1 MPRIIFKCRYI
12 KNAAEH
18 LENLVTYIAT
28 REGVEK
34 IPLASR
40 KLPATK
46 KQKELMANV
55 LSQFPDTAD
64 LFEYEDYLK
73 QPTVENASEFI
84 TTAMDQNLDQ
94 LAHQEVYVNYIA
106 TRPRAEK
113 LGAHGLFFDEDA
125 PLVLSKVAEEVGGH
139 IGNVWTPIISLQR
152 EDASRLGYD
161 NAATWM
167 ALLRKQRNVFAE
179 QMKISP
185 ENLRWYAAFHNEG
198 HHPHCHMI
206 IYSADPREGYV
217 TKPAIDKMRSNLAKE
232 IFQQDLIQ
240 IYSDQTIQ
248 RNAITVQSRDALR
261 DILAQMQS
269 GACENTTLEDLLSR
283 LAERLKYIIGRKQYG
298 YLKAPI
304 KAIVNQIVDELA
316 KDTRVAEAYAKWQ
329 ELRNEVLRT
338 YKDKLPDPLPLS
350 QEKEFKNLKNIVIAE
365 AVNIGSH
372 HFTFEGDEIADQLL
386 NEEAESADEDSN
398 SVMPEESQPP
408 AIEEPLEDGEDMP
421 SSVSEHS
428 SRPLSD
434 ENAFGKPHIEWSDR
448 YKEARS
454 FLYGSDETEPDFEQA
469 LRLFLEEAGENNAL
483 AMHDLGRMY
492 ADGLGVEMD
501 ANTAFDWYHKALD
514 AFQDIEAEKK
524 HRYVEYRIGKMYASG
539 LGTPQDYE
547 EAAGWFELAASQNHK
562 YAQYSLAGLYYRG
575 QGVEQSFETA
585 LDLYRRSARQRVP
598 YADYELAKMYR
609 DGVGTAKNA
618 EDAEL
623 HFEEAFYGFQSL
635 EKQSHDDK
643 LQYRLGHMLYT
654 GTGTKKDVEAAIG
667 YFEKAARLGNFHA
680 QYMLGKIYLDVE
692 SGHEN
697 IEQAILWL
705 TKAAENG
712 NDLAQY
718 ALGKLYRDGSHVE
731 KDIQKAVSLFTLSA
745 EQDNSYAAY
754 ALGKLYLL
762 YETIPKDVE
771 SAAKWLTLSSDLG
784 NQFAQYALAK
794 LYLAGEEVPK
804 NILKAVELFTKAA
817 LQNNSFAQYQLGK
830 IYLQG
835 EDVPKN
841 MEAAVKWLTASAE
854 QGNQYAQYRLGKLYL
869 LGEDVPKDVVSAI
882 KWLTASAEQG
892 NQYAQYAAGKLYLM
906 GRDVPRDRE
915 TAIQWLTLSAEQGNI
930 YAQFFLDHLDSF
942 RDPSLFLAATRLLHH
957 LSRIFQE
964 EQRKLPGGPDMLVD
978 SKLRRKLRQKRI
990 AQGHAP
996 GDHELGQTY

>member
-34 IPLASR
+34 IPPGNR

-84 TTAMDQNLDQ
+84 TAALDQNLDQ
-94 LAHQEVYVNYIA
+94 MAHQEVYVNYIA

-113 LGAHGLFFDEDA
+113 LGAHGLFSDEDA

-139 IGNVWTPIISLQR
+139 TGNVWTPIISLQR
-152 EDASRLGYD
+152 EDAARLGYD
-161 NAATWM
+161 NAAAWM
-167 ALLRKQRNVFAE
+167 ALLRKQRNVFTE
-179 QMKISP
+179 QMKIAP

-206 IYSADPREGYV
+206 VYSADPRKGYV
-217 TKPAIDKMRSNLAKE
+217 SKSAIDNMRSSLARE

-240 IYSDQTIQ
+240 IYSDQTVQ
-248 RNAITVQSRDALR
+248 RNALTEQSRDALQ
-261 DILAQMQS
+261 DILVQMQS
-269 GACENTTLEDLLSR
+269 GVCENTAMEDLLSQ
-283 LAERLKYIIGRKQYG
+283 LAERLKHIAGRKQYG
-298 YLKAPI
+298 YLKAPL

-350 QEKEFKNLKNIVIAE
+350 QQKEFKNLKNRVIAE
-365 AVNIGSH
+365 AMNIGSH
-372 HFTFEGDEIADQLL
+372 HFTFEGDESADQLL
-386 NEEAESADEDSN
+386 KEETESTDDESDY
-398 SVMPEESQPP
+398 VMPEESQPP
-408 AIEEPLEDGEDMP
+408 AIEEPLEDGEDMSP
-421 SSVSEHS
+421 SFSEHS
-428 SRPLSD
+428 SRPESD
-434 ENAFGKPHIEWSDR
+434 GDVSGKMHIAWSDR
-448 YKEARS
+448 YKEART
-454 FLYGSDETEPDFEQA
+454 FLYGSDDMEPDFEQA
-469 LRLFLEEAGENNAL
+469 LRLFFEEAEANNAL

-501 ANTAFDWYHKALD
+501 ADTAFGWYHKALD

-524 HRYVEYRIGKMYASG
+524 HRYVEYRIGKMYAAG

-585 LDLYRRSARQRVP
+585 FDLYRRSARQRVP

-635 EKQSHDDK
+635 EEQSHDDK

-654 GTGTKKDVEAAIG
+654 GTGTEKDVEAAIG
-667 YFEKAARLGNFHA
+667 YFEKSARLGNVHA
-680 QYMLGKIYLDVE
+680 QYMLGKIYLDTE

-718 ALGKLYRDGSHVE
+718 TLGKLYRDGSHLE
-731 KDIQKAVSLFTLSA
+731 KDLQKAVSLFTLSA
-745 EQDNSYAAY
+745 EQNNSYAAY

-762 YETIPKDVE
+762 DEAIPKDVE
-771 SAAKWLTLSSDLG
+771 SAVKWLTFSADLG
-784 NQFAQYALAK
+784 NQFAQYVLAK
-794 LYLAGEEVPK
+794 LYLAGEDVSK
-804 NILKAVELFTKAA
+804 NIPKAVELFTKAA
-817 LQNNSFAQYQLGK
+817 VQNNSFAQYQLGK
-830 IYLQG
+830 LYLSG
-835 EDVPKN
+835 EDVPK
-841 MEAAVKWLTASAE
+841 EVASAVKWLSASAE

-869 LGEDVPKDVVSAI
+869 LGEDVPKDVASAI
-882 KWLTASAEQG
+882 RWLTASAEQG

-915 TAIQWLTLSAEQGNI
+915 AAIRWLTLSAEQGNI

-957 LSRIFQE
+957 LNRIFHE
-964 EQRKLPGGPDMLVD
+964 EQRKLPGGPGMQVD
-978 SKLRRKLRQKRI
+978 SKLRRKLRQKKI

-996 GDHELGQTY
+996 DDHELKQTY

>member
-18 LENLVTYIAT
+18 LQNLVTYIAT

-46 KQKELMANV
+46 KQKELMADI
-55 LSQFPDTAD
+55 LSQFPDMVD

-84 TTAMDQNLDQ
+84 TAALDQNLDQ
-94 LAHQEVYVNYIA
+94 LTHQEVYVKYIA

-113 LGAHGLFFDEDA
+113 LEVHGLFSDEDA

-152 EDASRLGYD
+152 EDAARLGYD
-161 NAATWM
+161 NAAAWM

-206 IYSADPREGYV
+206 VYSADPREGYV
-217 TKPAIDKMRSNLAKE
+217 TKPAIDKMRSSLVRE
-232 IFQQDLIQ
+232 IFQQDIIQ

-248 RNAITVQSRDALR
+248 RNAITDQSRDTLR
-261 DILAQMQS
+261 DILAQMQT
-269 GACENTTLEDLLSR
+269 GACNNTTVEDLLSQ
-283 LAERLKYIIGRKQYG
+283 LAERLKHTAGRKQYG
-298 YLKAPI
+298 YLKAPL

-316 KDTRVAEAYAKWQ
+316 KDTTVAKAYAKWQ
-329 ELRNEVLRT
+329 ELRIEVLRT

-350 QEKEFKNLKNIVIAE
+350 QQKEFKNLKNMVIAE
-365 AVNIGSH
+365 AMNISDRR
-372 HFTFEGDEIADQLL
+372 FTFEGDGQVDELY
-386 NEEAESADEDSN
+386 EETESTD
-398 SVMPEESQPP
+398 EESDSMMQEEQSPT
-408 AIEEPLEDGEDMP
+408 IEKLLEDGEDMP
-421 SSVSEHS
+421 PSVSEYSS
-428 SRPLSD
+428 SRPDS
-434 ENAFGKPHIEWSDR
+434 EESASGKPHIAWSDR
-448 YKEARS
+448 YKEART
-454 FLYGSDETEPDFEQA
+454 FLYGSDDMEPDFEQA
-469 LRLFLEEAGENNAL
+469 LRLFLEEAEANNAL
-483 AMHDLGRMY
+483 AMHDLGRIY
-492 ADGLGVEMD
+492 TDGLGVEMD
-501 ANTAFDWYHKALD
+501 ADIAFGWYNKALD

-524 HRYVEYRIGKMYASG
+524 HRYVEYRIGKMHAAG

-547 EAAGWFELAASQNHK
+547 EAVSWFKLTASQNHK

-585 LDLYRRSARQRVP
+585 FDLYRRSARQRVP

-609 DGVGTAKNA
+609 DGVGTAKNV

-635 EKQSHDDK
+635 EEQSHDDK

-654 GTGTKKDVEAAIG
+654 GTGTEKDVEAAIG
-667 YFEKAARLGNFHA
+667 YFEKAARLGNVHA

-697 IEQAILWL
+697 IEQAIVWL

-718 ALGKLYRDGSHVE
+718 TLGKFYRDGSHVE
-731 KDIQKAVSLFTLSA
+731 KDIQKAVFLFTLSA
-745 EQDNSYAAY
+745 GKNNSYAAY
-754 ALGKLYLL
+754 ALGKLYLQH
-762 YETIPKDVE
+762 EAISKDVE
-771 SAAKWLTLSSDLG
+771 SALKWLTLSSDLG

-794 LYLAGEEVPK
+794 LYLADGDVPK
-804 NILKAVELFTKAA
+804 NISKAVELFTKAA
-817 LQNNSFAQYQLGK
+817 VQNNSFAQYQLGK
-830 IYLQG
+830 LYLLG
-835 EDVPKN
+835 EDIPKDV
-841 MEAAVKWLTASAE
+841 EVAVKWLTASAE
-854 QGNQYAQYRLGKLYL
+854 QGNQYAQY
-869 LGEDVPKDVVSAI
+869 V
-882 KWLTASAEQG
+882 
-892 NQYAQYAAGKLYLM
+892 AGKLYLM

-915 TAIQWLTLSAEQGNI
+915 AAIRWLTLSAEQGNI
-930 YAQFFLDHLDSF
+930 YAQFFLDHLNSL
-942 RDPSLFLAATRLLHH
+942 RDPSLFLAATKLLHH

-964 EQRKLPGGPDMLVD
+964 EQRKLPGGTGMQVD
-978 SKLRRKLRQKRI
+978 SKLRRKLRQKKI

-996 GDHELGQTY
+996 DDHELKQTY